1 MKILLDNIIF
11 SNVSQGGVSNYWFEL
26 SKYLLN
32 QKEDEVCLYEES
44 NAIENFHRQQLEIPS
59 KHILLNNNSKPS
71 FLSRITPIKHFSGEY
86 LIYHSSYYRPLK
98 GATNY
103 DEVTTVHDFTHNY
116 FSSFQKRIIH
126 NQLKYSAIKRS
137 KGVICVSLNTYNDL
151 KKFCPTRTSQ
161 KVEIINNGVSDDY
174 YPILSYSKTDLD
186 FFNKKGLQDD
196 YVMFVGART
205 NYKNFLFTV
214 ELLKVNKELKF
225 IIVGNELTNTERK
238 FFDSNLLK
246 RTIFLNNISNVEL
259 NLLYNNAIALI
270 YPSSYEGF
278 GIPIIEAM
286 KAACPVI
293 VLDNSS
299 IKEVAGDAGILLKE
313 LEITIFTKKINEL
326 RKNLD
331 YRKNLIYLGIDQS
344 KKFSWSKCCKETHD
358 FYKEI
363 ESEK

>member
-1 MKILLDNIIF
+1 MKIILDNIIF

-32 QKEDEVCLYEES
+32 QKEDEVYFYEES

-59 KHILLNNNSKPS
+59 KNILLNINSKPS
-71 FLSRITPIKHFSGEY
+71 FLSRITPIKHFSDNY

-98 GATNY
+98 GTTNY
-103 DEVTTVHDFTHNY
+103 DEVTTIHDFTHNY
-116 FSSFQKRIIH
+116 FSSLQKRIVH
-126 NQLKYSAIKRS
+126 NQLKYAAIKRA
-137 KGVICVSLNTYNDL
+137 KGVICVSHNTYNDL
-151 KKFCPTRTSQ
+151 KKFCPIRTNQ
-161 KVEIINNGVSDDY
+161 KIEIIHNGVSDDY
-174 YPILSYSKTDLD
+174 YTILNYSKPELD
-186 FFNKKGLQDD
+186 FYNKIGIHND

-214 ELLKVNKELKF
+214 ELLKENKGLKF
-225 IIVGNELTNTERK
+225 IIVGNELTNSERK
-238 FFDSNLLK
+238 LFDSNLLK
-246 RTIFLNNISNVEL
+246 RTNVLTNISNSEL

-286 KAACPVI
+286 KASCPVI
-293 VLDNSS
+293 ALDNSS
-299 IKEVAGDAGILLKE
+299 INEVAGDAGILLKE
-313 LEITIFTKKINEL
+313 LETSRFTNKINDL

-331 YRKNLIYLGIDQS
+331 YRKNIISLGIEQT